1 MEILASAVSSLAVG
15 ILGFVVQ
22 QLLKDNKRLRAER
35 KEENIVKEQSL
46 ADGVV
51 CLLRIQLIEYH
62 TKYTAIRRIPTYAYE
77 SFDLMYK
84 AYKALGGNGTITHMK
99 EDIDELEV
107 TNQKNI
113 QEKE

>member
-1 MEILASAVSSLAVG
+1 MELILGAISSLTVG
-15 ILGFVVQ
+15 VLGFIIQ
-22 QLLKDNKRLRAER
+22 QLLKDNKRLRAGR
-35 KEENIVKEQSL
+35 KEENIAKEQGL

-62 TKYTAIRRIPTYAYE
+62 TKYVAIGRIPTYAYE

-107 TNQKNI
+107 TNQKVT
-113 QEKE
+113 ERER

>member
-1 MEILASAVSSLAVG
+1 MDYVIGALSSLVVA
-15 ILGFVVQ
+15 ILSFIIQ
-22 QLLKDNKRLRAER
+22 QLLRDNKRLRAER
-35 KEENIVKEQSL
+35 KDKNMEKEQGL

-62 TKYTAIRRIPTYAYE
+62 TKYMELGRIPTYAYE

-107 TNQKNI
+107 TNQKRS
-113 QEKE
+113 EKL

>member
-1 MEILASAVSSLAVG
+1 MDFVITAIASLTVSV
-15 ILGFVVQ
+15 LGFVIKG
-22 QLLKDNKRLRAER
+22 LLKDNKRLRAER
-35 KEENIVKEQSL
+35 KSENIEKEQGL

-62 TKYTAIRRIPTYAYE
+62 TKYMELGRIPTYAYE

-107 TNQKNI
+107 TNQKRS
-113 QEKE
+113 EKL